1 MTIIYII
8 AGVILIG
15 FLFRFVQNKKS
26 SNSPYHK
33 IQRKLKDDFLSANF
47 SGDWRRKQT
56 INLQLIWLK
65 TIKEVESRNTL
76 GDKNGT
82 DQTSILAKLTED
94 EIKFPTKWK
103 LDDFYHFP
111 FSQEILAGYGKL
123 LTENDYKFYKPEST
137 LPFPKKFI
145 KKAILFTFDYLN
157 YDKPLY
163 EIPDK
168 QKVADNLNSVK
179 YILLENFVDTDK
191 RELPKDGIENFRVG
205 KQLREE
211 QPINEERDLHL
222 ITWRDYMDW
231 IRHGVNHAD
240 KEQYTEAFICF
251 DKARELNP
259 ESKDLDIIVGI
270 ANWTVGERYID
281 KGDREIG
288 FDYIKKAAAL
298 KNDDAIKWLQKNS

>member
-8 AGVILIG
+8 AGVLLIG
-15 FLFRFVQNKKS
+15 LLFRFVQNKKN

-33 IQRKLKDDFLSANF
+33 IQRKLKDDLLQANF
-47 SGDWRRKQT
+47 SGDWRKMQA

-65 TIKEVESRNTL
+65 TIQEVESRDAIGN
-76 GDKNGT
+76 KNDT
-82 DQTSILAKLTED
+82 HKTSLLAKLTED
-94 EIKFPTKWK
+94 EIRFPTKWK

-111 FSQEILAGYGKL
+111 FSQEIIVGYGKL
-123 LTENDYKFYKPEST
+123 LDENDYKVYKPESI
-137 LPFPKKFI
+137 LPYPKEVI

-163 EIPDK
+163 ELPDK

-211 QPINEERDLHL
+211 QPIHEEEDLHL
-222 ITWRDYMDW
+222 INWRSYMDW
-231 IRHGVNHAD
+231 VRHGVNYAD

-259 ESKDLDIIVGI
+259 ESTDLNIIVGI
-270 ANWTVGERYID
+270 ANWTIGERYID
-281 KGDREIG
+281 QGEKEIG

-298 KNDDAIKWLQKNS
+298 ENEDAINWLRDNS